1 MVRGGTPA
9 SLSNA
14 IKGDSCII
22 YLKITTVMN
31 IRSFLPFLEWL
42 PQYRRSDIRYD
53 LLAGLTVAV
62 MLIPQGMAYALLAGL
77 PPVYGLYSG
86 VVPLFIYA
94 FLGTSRQL
102 SVGPTALVSLLVLSG
117 VSTLAE
123 PQSPAFIRLAILTGF
138 LAGAIQL
145 LFGMLRLGF
154 LINFLSQPVI
164 SGFTSA
170 AAVIIALSQLQNLLG
185 IDLERQ
191 NQIHLLISDLLPKIQ
206 DIHLPTFLLG
216 LGGIALLVVQRRIRR
231 SFPGALVLVVL
242 GIAVVR
248 IFQLPDFGVAVVGE
262 VPRGLPALGSPS
274 FVWSDI
280 QRVFPVA
287 MTICIISFIE
297 SLAIARFIQA
307 QHKGQKIKP
316 NQELTALGV
325 SKLIGSFFQAFPT
338 TGSFTRSAINDQAGA
353 RSGLA
358 SVFAAFFLV
367 VTLLFLTPLF
377 SDLPNAL
384 LGSIIVVSVFGLVDI
399 KRFRYLWR
407 SDRTDFLTMS
417 ATFLVTLL
425 LGIQVGILTGIM
437 LSLAFMLYRN
447 SKPHLAVLGKLPD
460 TRHYRNVNRFAEAEQ
475 HDEILV
481 VRFDAQLYFGNATYF
496 ADTLEALIAQEGQ
509 ELNLLVLDASNIHEV
524 DSSGIE
530 ALRSVLEFLSERSVM
545 LFIAGA
551 IGPVRDAM
559 LRHEMVEEI
568 GEDHF
573 FLSIADAID
582 AYRDQFGKQG
592 LRSREALRSAWRN
605 K

>member
-1 MVRGGTPA
+1 MKLR
-9 SLSNA
+9 SL
-14 IKGDSCII
+14 
-22 YLKITTVMN
+22 
-31 IRSFLPFLEWL
+31 LPVLSWL
-42 PQYRRSDIRYD
+42 PNYQREDISFD

-117 VSTLAE
+117 VSTLATSGTDE
-123 PQSPAFIRLAILTGF
+123 FIRLAILTGF

-170 AAVIIALSQLQNLLG
+170 AAVIIAFSQLQNLLG
-185 IDLERQ
+185 IELGRQ
-191 NQIHLLISDLLPKIQ
+191 NKIHLLLIELIPKIK
-206 DIHLPTFLLG
+206 DIHWPTLLVG
-216 LGGIALLVVQRRIRR
+216 LSGIAILMVQRKIKK
-231 SFPGALVLVVL
+231 SFPGALLLVVL
-242 GIAVVR
+242 GILAVR
-248 IFQLPDFGVAVVGE
+248 WFSLTDSGVEVVGAI
-262 VPRGLPALGSPS
+262 PRGLPNLVVPS
-274 FVWSDI
+274 LVWTDI

-307 QHKGQKIKP
+307 GHKGQKVRA
-316 NQELTALGV
+316 NQELTALGI

-353 RSGLA
+353 RSGLS
-358 SVFAAFFLV
+358 SVFAAVFLV

-384 LGSIIVVSVFGLVDI
+384 LGSIIVVSVFGLIDVQ
-399 KRFRYLWR
+399 RFRYLWR
-407 SDRTDFLTMS
+407 ADRTDFLTML

-425 LGIQVGILTGIM
+425 LGIQVGILTGII

-447 SKPHLAVLGKLPD
+447 SKPHLAILGKLPD
-460 TRHYRNVNRFAEAEQ
+460 TRHYRNVNRFAEARQ

-496 ADTLEALIAQEGQ
+496 ADTLEAVIAQEAD
-509 ELNLLVLDASNIHEV
+509 ELKLLVLDASNIHEI

-530 ALRSVLEFLSERSVM
+530 SLRDVLDFISERSII

-559 LRHEMVEEI
+559 VRHKMLEKI

-582 AYRDQFGKQG
+582 AYNDQFGEQG
-592 LRSREALRSAWRN
+592 RRSREALRWAWRN
-605 K
+605 R